1 MQMSAQQNF
10 YDNLLLVLNS
20 LKDEIKANRAEI
32 NKLIEKVDKLENQEK

>member
-1 MQMSAQQNF
+1 MSAQQNF

-32 NKLIEKVDKLENQEK
+32 NKLIERVDKLENQEK